1 MEVQG
6 ESRKELL
13 VRLVPEI
20 GQSLGA
26 VRSATQALLNGADED
41 RSFRREL
48 LEGIEGEMSHLQRQL
63 ENLVQ
68 YQALSSG
75 AFKLDYRRVL
85 ALEWLKR
92 TLDKWRQIAEDKRII
107 WEEETAG
114 NVSYMFIDPSRMSLV
129 VDNLLCNAI
138 DNTPAGGEVIVN
150 SMVDGDIFQVEIID
164 TGPGVPRLV
173 AERLAGRQVKKRSDS
188 LSRGLGLGLIIAQE
202 MVSAHGGRMILDRE
216 IKVGSRIII
225 RVPITPAH

>member
-164 TGPGVPRLV
+164 TGPCVPRLV
-173 AERLAGRQVKKRSDS
+173 AERLAGRQVKKRSGS